1 MAFWTFTV
9 ALGHTQKPPQNYSPI
24 PFFYLWLQATRF
36 TVCGPKPHTFLRVL
50 NRLVFGCCVQPQCGS
65 RPQTILYVL
74 FVATGHTI
82 VIFTRQFLTLLLNKS
97 CRAVVQ
103 PEYREYA
110 FHILQFVAPS
120 PILSLWLA
128 ATGAALGNKT
138 LLFRHWVSMWLQTPN
153 YILLLCVAIGHNIT
167 IYMQQ
172 FFKSVF
178 NKSCSV
184 VVQHANCQARRREFE
199 PSDLL

>member
-1 MAFWTFTV
+1 MLYIRVQDNSVTPQVLVIELAPVFT
-9 ALGHTQKPPQNYSPI
+9 
-24 PFFYLWLQATRF
+24 
-36 TVCGPKPHTFLRVL
+36 
-50 NRLVFGCCVQPQCGS
+50 
-65 RPQTILYVL
+65 L

-138 LLFRHWVSMWLQTPN
+138 LLFRHWVSMWL
-153 YILLLCVAIGHNIT
+153 
-167 IYMQQ
+167 
-172 FFKSVF
+172 
-178 NKSCSV
+178 
-184 VVQHANCQARRREFE
+184 
-199 PSDLL
+199 